1 MKIDLSLT
9 KKQSQTFKIL
19 LDKEHTEVLYGG
31 AKGSGK
37 SYLGVTWVLYMC
49 LTYAGIRALIG
60 RTVLT
65 QLRVTTIKTLLDLFK
80 ECGIKPEEHYS
91 YNQQSNEIR
100 FYNGS
105 EIVFRDLSYNPSD
118 PNYDSLGGL
127 ELTIAF
133 IDEVAQVS
141 RMAYDVVR
149 SLLRYKINEHNLT
162 PKLFMSCNPSQ
173 SWLKQEF
180 YLPHIN
186 GTLESNKIFIQAL
199 PTDNPNLP
207 QSYLDILKSLPPK
220 QMRRLYLGDWNYEQQ
235 EDSLFDFDLISS
247 SVFKS
252 TPNPD
257 DKKYMSVDVAR
268 FGSDRTVISI
278 WVGLVVTEIL
288 VYTKL
293 STKEVADEI
302 KVLIQK
308 YGIHINNVIV
318 DSDGIGSGV
327 SDNLKGCINFVNN
340 STPLHKQNFGNLK
353 SQCYVKL
360 AELFKEGKISLNLMD
375 PNIIDE
381 LTQELLSVRLKDI
394 DKDNKVS
401 VHSKDE
407 MKKILGKS
415 PDLSDSLMMKMYWDI
430 KNFKTTGRYAIAFA

>member
-1 MKIDLSLT
+1 
-9 KKQSQTFKIL
+9 
-19 LDKEHTEVLYGG
+19 
-31 AKGSGK
+31 
-37 SYLGVTWVLYMC
+37 
-49 LTYAGIRALIG
+49 
-60 RTVLT
+60 
-65 QLRVTTIKTLLDLFK
+65 
-80 ECGIKPEEHYS
+80 
-91 YNQQSNEIR
+91 
-100 FYNGS
+100 
-105 EIVFRDLSYNPSD
+105 
-118 PNYDSLGGL
+118 
-127 ELTIAF
+127 
-133 IDEVAQVS
+133 
-141 RMAYDVVR
+141 
-149 SLLRYKINEHNLT
+149 
-162 PKLFMSCNPSQ
+162 
-173 SWLKQEF
+173 
-180 YLPHIN
+180 
-186 GTLESNKIFIQAL
+186 
-199 PTDNPNLP
+199 
-207 QSYLDILKSLPPK
+207 
-220 QMRRLYLGDWNYEQQ
+220 MRRLYLGDWNYEQQ

-278 WVGLVVTEIL
+278 WVGLVVTEVL

-327 SDNLKGCINFVNN
+327 SDNLKGCVNFVNN

-375 PNIIDE
+375 PNIVDE

-415 PDLSDSLMMKMYWDI
+415 PDLSDSLMMKMYWDV